1 MLSLCYIQK
10 IAKGCDKMSGK
21 NKQKLEREKQIIWR
35 LTPEEKE
42 LLEIMAKENKTS
54 VSAYMRQVIFLNN
67 EDVKKAKKRIEN
79 TKHLILT

>member
-1 MLSLCYIQK
+1 MLYLEKSER
-10 IAKGCDKMSGK
+10 CDKMSGK

-42 LLEIMAKENKTS
+42 LLEIMSKENKTS

-67 EDVKKAKKRIEN
+67 EDVKKAKKQIEN

>member
-1 MLSLCYIQK
+1 
-10 IAKGCDKMSGK
+10 MSGK

-42 LLEIMAKENKTS
+42 LLEIMSKENKTS

-67 EDVKKAKKRIEN
+67 EDVKKAKKQIEN